1 MTYVIVILG
10 VILGIMV
17 LFRNKINK
25 IPVFD
30 NVKTISCERRN
41 DYTDDFQYSMIYLYI
56 IYALLHLVDKYGKD
70 GKYTKTNGN
79 YNLEIYLNTK
89 SEYHYSM
96 LKNIPTDF
104 GCHTELR
111 VILDTGT
118 SINRKK
124 SKKYDVVIS
133 TKNQEILMCKNAYF
147 PDEYLHANRAMR
159 YIHILY
165 FGRDIAEALT
175 TLISEVDSENKDDE
189 FFKAVSILDYYAKG
203 DFENR
208 DDDLF

>member
-1 MTYVIVILG
+1 MTYIIVILG
-10 VILGIMV
+10 VILGIIA

-25 IPVFD
+25 LPVFD
-30 NVKTISCERRN
+30 TVKTISCERRN
-41 DYTDDFQYSMIYLYI
+41 DYTDDFQYNMIYLYI

-70 GKYTKTNGN
+70 DKYTKTNGN
-79 YNLEIYLNTK
+79 YNLEIYLSTK

-96 LKNIPTDF
+96 LKNIPTEF
-104 GCHTELR
+104 GWYTELH

-133 TKNQEILMCKNAYF
+133 TKNQEILMCKNTYF
-147 PDEYLHANRAMR
+147 SNDYLDTNGAMR
-159 YIHILY
+159 YIHIVH

-175 TLISEVDSENKDDE
+175 TLISEADDKIKDDE
-189 FFKAVSILDYYAKG
+189 FFKVVSILDYYAKG
-203 DFENR
+203 DFENN
-208 DDDLF
+208 DLF

>member
-1 MTYVIVILG
+1 MRYIIIILG
-10 VILGIMV
+10 GILGIIA

-25 IPVFD
+25 LPAFD
-30 NVKTISCERRN
+30 TVKTISCERRN
-41 DYTDDFQYSMIYLYI
+41 DYTDDFQYSMIYVYI
-56 IYALLHLVDKYGKD
+56 VCALLHLVYTYGKD
-70 GKYTKTNGN
+70 DKYTKTNGN

-96 LKNIPTDF
+96 SKNPPTDF
-104 GCHTELR
+104 GWYTELH

-133 TKNQEILMCKNAYF
+133 TKNQEILMCKNTYF
-147 PDEYLHANRAMR
+147 PNDNPDANGVMR

-165 FGRDIAEALT
+165 FGRDIAEVLT
-175 TLISEVDSENKDDE
+175 TLISEVDSENEDDE
-189 FFKAVSILDYYAKG
+189 FFRIVSILDYYAKG
-203 DFENR
+203 DFEN
-208 DDDLF
+208 DDLF